1 MSGSDF
7 SNFFIFGHLGSISP
21 CTAVKAVNELQRVE
35 LTKYK
40 ISNKKVINKYFK
52 ILSLYLLNTLL
63 ILCQKVS
70 ESCKAKSKLPVF
82 SFGDIL
88 DAFSFWFPKA
98 RKYGYYAGELYTLN
112 EKCTAVLIPLPIIQD
127 GSYKLW
133 LFTFSRVERI
143 NLRLRNIWLEEILEE
158 LDCKFS
164 HLIHFEHHFIVAD
177 TIRGKILPKFGRR
190 SVYVIKSDYAWKA
203 YEIAAKSIEGFVNSF
218 RRNVKY
224 GEDLLEL
231 CDEMER
237 FAAILRKE
245 AEGLKV
251 KAKQLNSPQPSPSHH
266 PDADSFLSELSGAE
280 VVK

>member
-7 SNFFIFGHLGSISP
+7 SNFFIFSHLDSIRP
-21 CTAVKAVNELQRVE
+21 CTAVKAGNEVQRIE
-35 LTKYK
+35 EIKYK
-40 ISNKKVINKYFK
+40 ISIKKVINKYFK

-112 EKCTAVLIPLPIIQD
+112 EKWTAVLIPLPIIQD

-245 AEGLKV
+245 AEGLK
-251 KAKQLNSPQPSPSHH
+251 AKLNSTQPSPSHH
-266 PDADSFLSELSGAE
+266 PDADSSRLSRAE